1 MNKYKVRTLSI
12 SDLHLGHRNTPIDFM
27 VENLYAYFAEN
38 HKIFKNLDAIFFVGD
53 TTDRL
58 LKPGSIEYTTV
69 LKFLSWMVKY
79 CKTNNI
85 ILRILEGT
93 PSHDWNQ
100 VRGFETV
107 LSEFIKDIDFKYI
120 DTLSIEY
127 IDKLDMYILY
137 IPDEHNTD
145 AKVTYKEVK
154 ELMAE
159 LGIDKVDITLI
170 HGQFHFQIPQ
180 VNLKISHN
188 EQDYLDITRYY
199 IGVGHI
205 HTRMNYDRIIGT
217 GSFDR
222 LAHNEEEPKGA
233 ILHTSFANGSS
244 EHIFIPNRR
253 AMIYK
258 TLRYTDVDDVSK
270 LYRKVSKDIKK
281 IPKHSRVRII
291 VSDNIINKVAN
302 YLVNEYPDY
311 VITVTNA
318 QDKKTITEVVVPEV
332 KIEEFN
338 ITKDNIVDLLTSEL
352 RDNNVPESNIKLAKA
367 ELNKI
372 IKEI

>member
-27 VENLYAYFAEN
+27 VENLYTYFAEN
-38 HKIFKNLDAIFFVGD
+38 HKTFKNLDAIFFGGD
-53 TTDRL
+53 ITDRL
-58 LKPGSIEYTTV
+58 LKPGSIEYITV
-69 LKFLSWMVKY
+69 LKFLSWIVKY

-127 IDKLDMYILY
+127 LDKLDMYILY

-145 AKVTYKEVK
+145 AKVTYNEVK

-159 LGIDKVDITLI
+159 LGIDKVDITI
-170 HGQFHFQIPQ
+170 VHGQFHYQLPQ
-180 VNLKISHN
+180 VTLKISHN
-188 EQDYLDITRYY
+188 ERDYLDITRYY
-199 IGVGHI
+199 IGVAHI
-205 HTRMNYDRIIGT
+205 HTRMNYERIIGN

-222 LAHNEEEPKGA
+222 IAHNEEEPKGS

-258 TLRYTDVDDVSK
+258 TLRYIEDDVSK
-270 LYRKVSKDIKK
+270 LYKKVSTDIKK

-291 VSDNIINKVAN
+291 VTDKIINKVAN

-318 QDKKTITEVVVPEV
+318 ETKKTITEVVVPVV
-332 KIEEFN
+332 KVKEFN
-338 ITKDNIVDLLTSEL
+338 ITKDNIVELLTSEL
-352 RDNNVPESNIKLAKA
+352 QDNDVSESNINLAKT
-367 ELNKI
+367 ELTKL

>member
-27 VENLYAYFAEN
+27 VENLYNYFTEN
-38 HKIFKNLDAIFFVGD
+38 HKTFKNLDAIFFGGD
-53 TTDRL
+53 ITDRL
-58 LKPGSIEYTTV
+58 LKPGSVEYITV
-69 LKFLSWMVKY
+69 LKFLSWIVKY

-127 IDKLDMYILY
+127 LDKLDMHILY

-145 AKVTYKEVK
+145 AKVTYNEVK
-154 ELMAE
+154 ALMAE
-159 LGIDKVDITLI
+159 LNIDKVDITLV
-170 HGQFHFQIPQ
+170 HGQFHYQLQ
-180 VNLKISHN
+180 MVTLEISHN
-188 EQDYLDITRYY
+188 ERDYLDITRYY
-199 IGVGHI
+199 IGVAHI
-205 HTRMNYDRIIGT
+205 HTRMNYERIIGN

-222 LAHNEEEPKGA
+222 IAHNEEDPKGA
-233 ILHTSFANGSS
+233 VLHTSFADGSS
-244 EHIFIPNRR
+244 EHIFIPNRG

-258 TLRYTDVDDVSK
+258 TLRYTETDISK
-270 LYRKVSKDIKK
+270 LYQAVSADIKK

-291 VSDNIINKVAN
+291 VTDKITNKVAN
-302 YLVNEYPDY
+302 YLVNEYPEY

-318 QDKKTITEVVVPEV
+318 ETKKTITEVVVPVV
-332 KIEEFN
+332 KVKEFN
-338 ITKDNIVDLLTSEL
+338 ITKDNIVELLISEL
-352 RDNNVPESNIKLAKA
+352 QDNGIAESNINLAKT
-367 ELNKI
+367 ELTKL